1 MTLRPKYDEIK
12 KVIIY
17 EILCL
22 TTGERY
28 IGSTINYISR
38 KINHKLIKNETE
50 SKNIIKNNNYKFNIL
65 EEFYCNYELSKLL
78 KEQYYLDNLEN
89 INKNRALSL
98 SNTKKKYYRDYIK
111 IWRKNRTQDEKE
123 KIKEYGR
130 NYVKIYYQKNKERIK
145 EISNKYHKNN
155 YQKNKII
162 ILQRNKKWSSVKYT
176 CECGKSIRRDSKG
189 KHNKTKYHLDYL
201 RKNTI

>member
-28 IGSTINYISR
+28 IGSTTNFLKR
-38 KINHKLIKNETE
+38 KSLHKKNNNDCE

-65 EEFYCNYELSKLL
+65 EEFNCNYKLSKAL

-89 INKNRALSL
+89 INKNRALQL
-98 SNTKKKYYRDYIK
+98 SHIKKKYDRDYKKNYNKKWYIK
-111 IWRKNRTQDEKE
+111 NKNKIKLYTKKYEEENKE
-123 KIKEYGR
+123 KIKE
-130 NYVKIYYQKNKERIK
+130 KKCK
-145 EISNKYHKNN
+145 KYKCDCGTILSKNN
-155 YQKNKII
+155 
-162 ILQRNKKWSSVKYT
+162 
-176 CECGKSIRRDSKG
+176 KSR
-189 KHNKTKYHLDYL
+189 HNKTKKHLDYL